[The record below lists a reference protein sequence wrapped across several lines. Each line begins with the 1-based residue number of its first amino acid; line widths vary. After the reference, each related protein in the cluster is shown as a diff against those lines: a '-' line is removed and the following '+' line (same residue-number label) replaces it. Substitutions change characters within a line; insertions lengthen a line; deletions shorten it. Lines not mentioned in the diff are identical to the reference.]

1 MRARIVISL
10 FICFFWS
17 GLKSQTLKKTGS
29 FNLPFEIEVASI
41 DQQGYLYFASREG
54 VIEKYNLSG
63 DLQYHYSPQKK
74 ARPSL
79 LEAWQGLRVFVYY
92 QAFQEYLFLNRF
104 LVDSERFNLQRFEIS
119 QFSGMATISGDNNLW
134 LVDSNTLTLTKIDLE
149 SGEVLLQNQL
159 ALSLRVSN
167 IRPSFI
173 REYQNLLFISD
184 ENNGILIFDNLG
196 NFIEDLPSSNT
207 SFFTFNKNNLILTES
222 NKIILIDIYSKT
234 KREIST
240 ANLSYEKVF
249 MENNQFFAL
258 SGNRVDIL
266 SFEY

>member
-1 MRARIVISL
+1 MRARIVIL
-10 FICFFWS
+10 LLLYTIGV
-17 GLKSQTLKKTGS
+17 GLRGQTLEKTGS
-29 FNLPFEIEVASI
+29 FHIPFEVEVASI
-41 DQQGYLYFASREG
+41 DQQGYLYFASKEG
-54 VIEKYNLSG
+54 VIEKYNKAG
-63 DLQYHYSPQKK
+63 ELQYHYSPQKK
-74 ARPSL
+74 ASPSL

-119 QFSGMATISGDNNLW
+119 QFSGLATISGDNNLW
-134 LVDSNTLTLTKIDLE
+134 LVDSNTLTLTKVDLE

-159 ALSLRVSN
+159 SLSLSVSN

-184 ENNGILIFDNLG
+184 ENNGIFIFDNLG
-196 NFIEDLPSSNT
+196 NYIEDLSSSNT
-207 SFFTFNKNNLILTES
+207 SFFTFNKNNLILTQS

-266 SFEY
+266 SIN